1 MEKDKGGSMKTLLL
15 LGGSAQQIIAIE
27 TAKRMGLRTVLCDYL
42 PDNPGQYHAD
52 DFHLVST
59 TDKEAVLKV
68 AINEKADGILAYASD
83 PAAPTAAYVAE
94 KLGLPGSPYK
104 SVELLCNKDEFREF
118 LATNHFHTP
127 LASGYDSIQK
137 ALHEIQSGR
146 FNCPVI
152 VKPVDSSGSKG
163 VSRIDDIQ
171 EAEDRDWNE
180 QWEQEGF
187 DPIVISN
194 NLIIHDGRHLPDSTP
209 DIAIEIDAK
218 LSFGTGTHETTRMIC
233 STLLDLKPEGR
244 VLDCGTGTGI
254 LSICALKMGAKEA
267 IGYDIDEWS
276 VDNARHNAVIN
287 QVDDR
292 FISLL
297 GDASI
302 LNKVEGTFDLV
313 MANINRNILLN
324 DLPQFVSKMNA
335 GATLILSGF
344 YTDDCQILIEKAQT
358 LGLSL
363 QQQKEDQ
370 QWACLVFGR

>member
-1 MEKDKGGSMKTLLL
+1 MKYFEVDFTISPYSADASDVLAAMAGEAGFETFEETETGLKGYV
-15 LGGSAQQIIAIE
+15 QQS
-27 TAKRMGLRTVLCDYL
+27 LFD
-42 PDNPGQYHAD
+42 
-52 DFHLVST
+52 VS
-59 TDKEAVLKV
+59 VLK
-68 AINEKADGILAYASD
+68 
-83 PAAPTAAYVAE
+83 TALE
-94 KLGLPGSPYK
+94 DFPFEDTTIS
-104 SVELLCNKDEFREF
+104 
-118 LATNHFHTP
+118 
-127 LASGYDSIQK
+127 YDI
-137 ALHEIQSGR
+137 R
-146 FNCPVI
+146 
-152 VKPVDSSGSKG
+152 
-163 VSRIDDIQ
+163 

-187 DPIVISN
+187 EPIVISD

-218 LSFGTGTHETTRMIC
+218 LAFGTGTHETTRMIC
-233 STLLDLKPEGR
+233 STLLELQPKGR

-254 LSICALKMGAKEA
+254 LSICALKLGAQEA

-287 QVDDR
+287 QIDNR
-292 FISLL
+292 FTSLL

-324 DLPQFVSKMNA
+324 DMPQFVSKMNA

-370 QWACLVFGR
+370 QWACLVLKR